1 MNYIKLCR
9 GRMKNKQYFIAQAQ
23 KRPYTQL
30 NSKIPPVLF
39 IFIISLVVGVG
50 EEKVEK
56 VEKQISFSVCYK
68 SSHDDY
74 LLLLLISTDT
84 LQLVSPRNT

>member
-56 VEKQISFSVCYK
+56 QISFSVCYK

-84 LQLVSPRNT
+84 LQLLCPRNT